1 MSAGQSLSIVI
12 GAGGAAPIS
21 STINTGSQSS
31 VTRFG
36 TVLWSTDG
44 GTKHSA
50 SSGGN
55 GGSGGSGGG
64 GQGGTGGSVIVLI
77 QFNT

>member
-21 STINTGSQSS
+21 STINTNSQSS
-31 VTRFG
+31 VTRSG
-36 TVLWSTDG
+36 TVLCSTDG
-44 GTKHSA
+44 GTKHRA

-55 GGSGGSGGG
+55 
-64 GQGGTGGSVIVLI
+64 GGSVIVLI

>member
-1 MSAGQSLSIVI
+1 MLWIYSKTVNNIAVSAGQSLSIVI

-21 STINTGSQSS
+21 STINTNSQSS
-31 VTRFG
+31 VTRSG
-36 TVLWSTDG
+36 TVLCSTDG
-44 GTKHSA
+44 GTKHRA

-55 GGSGGSGGG
+55 
-64 GQGGTGGSVIVLI
+64 GGSVIVLI